1 MSVLKIT
8 VSTESKARLW
18 QQIVQN
24 KIANQASVLQ
34 SCGYITEAAELAR
47 MCEKVE
53 VDDASN
59 VEAKV
64 AALYFK
70 TLFGIGFSRKAKH
83 KIHNALLDYGYAIV
97 RSCVI
102 RSVCMSGLLTWSGIK
117 HSNQFNQFNLCDD
130 IIEVF
135 RPFVDRCVLG
145 LLESRGK
152 DGDYAVVRDLS
163 ELDSKSYLETMTK
176 GDKRALIENLQS
188 EAKVGEQIFPLSR
201 AINHY
206 VQRFKNAL
214 LYGQPL
220 VVVCME

>member
-1 MSVLKIT
+1 MAREQIA
-8 VSTESKARLW
+8 VSAESKARLW

-24 KIANQASVLQ
+24 KIHNQASVLQ

-53 VDDASN
+53 ADDASN
-59 VEAKV
+59 VEAKA

-145 LLESRGK
+145 LLESRG
-152 DGDYAVVRDLS
+152 
-163 ELDSKSYLETMTK
+163 LDSLDEDLECMSK
-176 GDKRALIENLQS
+176 QDKKALIENLQS
-188 EAKVGEQIFPLSR
+188 EAKVGEQSFPLSR